1 MSKEEE
7 TTSFKRSYFEEL
19 KGEFRK
25 IVWPDKKKLGKQSV
39 AVLITAIVVGI
50 IISAVDWLMQIGLS
64 FIIG

>member
-50 IISAVDWLMQIGLS
+50 ITSAVDWLMQIGLS